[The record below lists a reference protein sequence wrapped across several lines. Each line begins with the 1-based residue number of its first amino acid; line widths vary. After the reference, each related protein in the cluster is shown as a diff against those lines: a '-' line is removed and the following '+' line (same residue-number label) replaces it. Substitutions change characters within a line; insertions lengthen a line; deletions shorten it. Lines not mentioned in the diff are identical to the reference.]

1 VAAFSL
7 TELLFVA
14 GLAATLGGIATAEMH
29 DAIAEARAVGA
40 VRYLAA
46 RLHEARLEAIARGTA
61 TAVRIVSTGG
71 GYRIASYVDGNGDGV
86 LSADIQNGVDV
97 EYRPSE
103 RLPDRFTGVD
113 FGTLPGLPA
122 VDTGSP
128 PPGADP
134 IRLGAVDGVTF
145 TPLGTSS
152 TGSLY
157 VLGPRARQF
166 VVRIFGDTGK
176 TRLLRFNARS
186 WTWMTM
192 AWE

>member
-14 GLAATLGGIATAEMH
+14 GLVATLGGIATAEMH
-29 DAIAEARAVGA
+29 EAIDEARAAGA
-40 VRYLAA
+40 VRYLAG
-46 RLHEARLEAIARGTA
+46 RLHDARLEAIARGSA
-61 TAVRIVSTGG
+61 TAVRILSTGG
-71 GYRIASYVDGNGDGV
+71 SYRIASYIDGNGDGV

-97 EYRPSE
+97 EYRASE

-113 FGTLPGLPA
+113 FGTVPGLPA
-122 VDTGSP
+122 VDANST

-134 IRLGAVDGVTF
+134 IRLGVVDGVTF

-157 VLGPRARQF
+157 LLGPGARQF

-176 TRLLRFNARS
+176 TRLLRFNTRS